1 MVFGNYCV
9 HGTVRAPEKAMPLFV
24 RALDHGS
31 RNQYDGSTR
40 YFSFMIV
47 QKQCAFRRSH
57 TLHFECWCVPWLVM
71 CGPVFFHD
79 AGQGQ
84 RSTAPSQPWDHKDEQ
99 PHVDNRSV
107 PRQPPCFPLS
117 VQCSINYMRWWRTGK
132 PSVPQ
137 SLGSQRVG
145 YDFVTEQQQSLA
157 KLWWSVD

>member
-1 MVFGNYCV
+1 MIFGQCYV
-9 HGTVRAPEKAMPLFV
+9 RGIVRAPEKAMPLFV

-47 QKQCAFRRSH
+47 QKQCTFRRSH
-57 TLHFECWCVPWLVM
+57 TLNFEFWCVPCLVM
-71 CGPVFFHD
+71 CRPVFFHD

-84 RSTAPSQPWDHKDEQ
+84 TSTAPSQPWDHKDEQ
-99 PHVDNRSV
+99 PRFDNHSL
-107 PRQPPCFPLS
+107 PRQPAWLSLS

-145 YDFVTEQQQSLA
+145 YDLVTEQQQSLA
-157 KLWWSVD
+157 KLW